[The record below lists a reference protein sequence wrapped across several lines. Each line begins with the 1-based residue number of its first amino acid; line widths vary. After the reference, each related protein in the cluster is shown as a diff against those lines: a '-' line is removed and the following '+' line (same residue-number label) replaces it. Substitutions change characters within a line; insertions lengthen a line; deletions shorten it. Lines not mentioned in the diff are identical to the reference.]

1 MLARGLLYYKLEN
14 ATVQMGPKFR
24 AWGQSL
30 FRAGMVA
37 QGASAAEDTMQ
48 PSLRCV
54 PISDS
59 KYPKLLDVSRISTNL
74 RVSLPF
80 SQTGLLQ
87 MLL

>member
-14 ATVQMGPKFR
+14 ATVSMGPKFR

-30 FRAGMVA
+30 FRAGMAA
-37 QGASAAEDTMQ
+37 QGASGHQDTMQ

-59 KYPKLLDVSRISTNL
+59 KYPKLLDVSA
-74 RVSLPF
+74 
-80 SQTGLLQ
+80 LQ
-87 MLL
+87 EF